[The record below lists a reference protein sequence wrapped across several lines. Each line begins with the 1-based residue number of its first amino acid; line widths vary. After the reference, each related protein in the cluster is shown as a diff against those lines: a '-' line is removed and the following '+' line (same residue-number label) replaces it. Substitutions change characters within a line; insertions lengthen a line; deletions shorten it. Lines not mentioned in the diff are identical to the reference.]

1 MDFKSVKKSSIFFI
15 IVSVM
20 TIISGCIPV
29 PHDPPVAEKLVFTP
43 PISAPATR
51 SKMNIAILKPVTG
64 GSFFVTDTQ
73 MTLKTMASINR
84 VSEAMQ
90 TDIEK
95 IIISR
100 GFTTA
105 GSYLNF
111 DEMTYSQKEH
121 ASLILKPTVNLDL
134 FTSGAEGTVSGSV
147 TLELL
152 EPMSREKVWIKRL
165 DLIPI
170 TKNIKLETVQI
181 QTPQGSRFVRVIST
195 NSVIELMNSFYT
207 QTMDKIWNHLDA
219 QEINNLKSDTDKL
232 KSKTQYRGG

>member
-1 MDFKSVKKSSIFFI
+1 M
-15 IVSVM
+15 
-20 TIISGCIPV
+20 PV
-29 PHDPPVAEKLVFTP
+29 PHDPPVAEKLVFIP
-43 PISAPATR
+43 PTSAPATR
-51 SKMNIAILKPVTG
+51 SKMNIAILKPGTG

-73 MTLKTMASINR
+73 MSLKSRASINR

-105 GSYLNF
+105 GSYPNI

-134 FTSGAEGTVSGSV
+134 FTTGTQGTVSGTV

-165 DLIPI
+165 DLTPI
-170 TKNIKLETVQI
+170 TKNIKLEFVQV
-181 QTPQGSRFVRVIST
+181 QTPQGPNFVHVIST
-195 NSVIELMNSFYT
+195 NSVIELMNAFYT
-207 QTMDKIWNHLDA
+207 QTMEKIWNHLDA
-219 QEINNLKSDTDKL
+219 QEINSLKSDTDKL